1 MYIYTYVYEDV
12 YTCVYKYVWDYA
24 GVMPET
30 QALAFDYCCRMHD
43 VERYPKIPFKA
54 EAPDLKP

>member
-1 MYIYTYVYEDV
+1 MYMKIYIHM
-12 YTCVYKYVWDYA
+12 CKYVWDYA

-30 QALAFDYCCRMHD
+30 QALAFDYCCRMHE
-43 VERYPKIPFKA
+43 VERYPKIAFKA